1 MTEKTEDFIFKP
13 IDPIINPNLFGH
25 KSNEQLFLSSI
36 KSDHCHHA
44 WLLSGIKGIGKFTFA
59 CRVARFI
66 FSTIPDVQ
74 NEPMRFWN
82 VQKSTNNFTDGFN
95 FDDSNNENIDEQS
108 FIDTK
113 VTSNF
118 ISRKNIDTLQI
129 DNNDIFNKIKLGTFS
144 DLKIISPD
152 IANNKKEIAIDDI
165 RKIYDFFH
173 VSSSMHDYRII
184 IIDSIDDLNN
194 NSANALLKILEEPPK
209 KTIFFLICHNIN
221 NILDTIKSRTRIL
234 NFSPLKDELVERLLY
249 DNITNINNNLVQNLV
264 YLSSGSIGT
273 AYDLYNADVNSII
286 NDMKL
291 ILTDLLNWK
300 VKNLINFASGLQRG
314 YKFYAFK
321 KLILAIIN
329 SVVKFNMGVLDI
341 KSLNL
346 NIQEIINIVSSCYNK
361 NVESVIKLK
370 ADIENMFYKH
380 DEINLDSESV
390 IILILNML
398 LRRY

>member
-1 MTEKTEDFIFKP
+1 M
-13 IDPIINPNLFGH
+13 
-25 KSNEQLFLSSI
+25 
-36 KSDHCHHA
+36 
-44 WLLSGIKGIGKFTFA
+44 
-59 CRVARFI
+59 
-66 FSTIPDVQ
+66 
-74 NEPMRFWN
+74 
-82 VQKSTNNFTDGFN
+82 
-95 FDDSNNENIDEQS
+95 
-108 FIDTK
+108 
-113 VTSNF
+113 
-118 ISRKNIDTLQI
+118 
-129 DNNDIFNKIKLGTFS
+129 GTFS